1 MQQKSCQIQNCSQ
14 KKIHQKNSQFTELG
28 GFGIR
33 FCQDLFTELI
43 FDWDATSSTFGCM
56 TDGDEACKLF
66 FLREW
71 FKSIKKCVKSIKAQV
86 ADDLDKIA

>member
-1 MQQKSCQIQNCSQ
+1 MQQKSCKIQNCSQ
-14 KKIHQKNSQFTELG
+14 KKIHQTNSQFTELG

-56 TDGDEACKLF
+56 TDGDEARKLF
-66 FLREW
+66 FFANGLRA
-71 FKSIKKCVKSIKAQV
+71 IKNV
-86 ADDLDKIA
+86 